1 VAGTFVVVAPAA
13 LADVYVRHAMPLVD
27 SGLPAS
33 EWDLGPGG
41 RASARELAALL
52 VIERP
57 VAVVVSST
65 ERKARSTAE
74 PIAERFGVA
83 VVEDDR
89 LVEADR
95 PWIGV
100 PNDYRGMARRYLR
113 GASLDGW
120 EAQGEVVDR
129 MSAAVRDARARAGP
143 EGAVLAV
150 GHGLSICLHLAAGLP
165 RGFDAAGLWARLAF
179 PDAWAVDR
187 DDLVLSR
194 CR

>member
-1 VAGTFVVVAPAA
+1 MVAPAA

-27 SGLPAS
+27 PALPSS
-33 EWDLGPGG
+33 EWDSGPGG
-41 RASARELAALL
+41 RASAWELAALL

-57 VAVVVSST
+57 VAVVASST

-74 PIAERFGVA
+74 PIAERFGVP

-89 LVEADR
+89 LVEAER

-113 GASLDGW
+113 GAPLDGW
-120 EAQGEVVDR
+120 EAQEAVVDR
-129 MSAAVRDARARAGP
+129 MSAAVRDARAACAVAGDAD
-143 EGAVLAV
+143 GAVLVV

-165 RGFDAAGLWARLAF
+165 PGFDAAGLWARLAF

-187 DDLVLSR
+187 DDLLLSR